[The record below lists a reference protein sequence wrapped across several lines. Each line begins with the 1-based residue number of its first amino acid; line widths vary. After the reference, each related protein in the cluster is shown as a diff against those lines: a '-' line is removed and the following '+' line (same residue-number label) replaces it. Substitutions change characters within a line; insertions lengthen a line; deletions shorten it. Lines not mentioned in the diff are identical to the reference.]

1 MKRLERAALLSSL
14 ARELIEKGSW
24 CGETHLQKATYL
36 LQEVFAVP
44 TAFDFV
50 LYKYGPFSFDLRDE
64 IGSMLA
70 DGLLELSPAQPY
82 GPRLIPTD
90 RSKQLEKQFSNI
102 IAEYR
107 EPISFCAHRLGSL
120 GVAELEKLAT
130 ALYVT
135 KEQAADVKAK
145 HRAKRVRE
153 LKPHISSNDALEAIS
168 EIDQLL
174 AQVGGEKKPVAR
186 AVR

>member
-90 RSKQLEKQFSNI
+90 RSKQLEKQFSNV
-102 IAEYR
+102 IAKYR

-135 KEQAADVKAK
+135 KEQGRDLKAK
-145 HRAKRVRE
+145 QRAKRLNE
-153 LKPHISSNDALEAIS
+153 LKPHISSKDAIEAIN

-174 AQVGGEKKPVAR
+174 AQVEVEEKPVAR